1 MSKKL
6 EEAIKRNM
14 IIDVMSELW
23 HLMLP
28 YLMAASSHQGH
39 TGEQQLYYM
48 TAKYNYHQACLDCMQ
63 AFMRESHVNGS
74 HVKDTC

>member
-1 MSKKL
+1 
-6 EEAIKRNM
+6 M

-23 HLMLP
+23 HLTLP

-48 TAKYNYHQACLDCMQ
+48 TAKYN
-63 AFMRESHVNGS
+63 
-74 HVKDTC
+74 